1 VHHCAQATTLDEPL
15 EFILLLLVYMGLG
28 TKYTNSPHH
37 SYMGKSW
44 SVWDNTHSS
53 NIGLNL
59 FRLLLAAPNTV
70 EQLQLL
76 SLEVDPIIADKFGA
90 AMK

>member
-1 VHHCAQATTLDEPL
+1 
-15 EFILLLLVYMGLG
+15 
-28 TKYTNSPHH
+28 
-37 SYMGKSW
+37 MGKSW